1 MKKGLL
7 IDENNLNVNSVLS
20 SKNNAATAAEVGGTA
35 DVITITSA
43 NGNIFPLYSAL
54 LEIKFIAEAV
64 NTGAATMNID
74 GQGAKA
80 IVKNSDGAAL
90 TGGEIPNGAFI
101 HLAYD
106 GTSFRLIGS

>member
-7 IDENNLNVNSVLS
+7 IDENDLNVNSIIS

-35 DVITITSA
+35 NAVTITSA
-43 NGNIFPLYSAL
+43 NGNVFPLYSAL
-54 LEIKFIAEAV
+54 LEIKFIAEAA
-64 NTGAATMNID
+64 NTGAATINID
-74 GQGAKA
+74 AQGAKA

-90 TGGEIPNGAFI
+90 TGGEIPSGSFI